1 MDMDARREEYEL
13 RESKLTAEME
23 KLREHY
29 EGQLSNM
36 TKEYNEQLI
45 QTVALQKELDQ
56 IKTELDALEGDNA
69 DLQDTI
75 NVMENNMAA
84 VRNDFS
90 SRSETAREDAMAQ
103 KEEYEMQLDRLH
115 NELEEKKEELK
126 KACHQNDLTKD
137 TIIKLEQDLEGKIM
151 MLDKATAEQQ
161 STREMYENRIDR
173 MRAESLNT
181 KEIHMKEMGDLLEDN
196 EIMKKELDDE
206 RMQKR
211 SAEYRVRR
219 LEEEMEMGKELLEQA
234 KKDAES
240 SKEEYEVSESSAA
253 AHLIF
258 VLRFI
263 TNPCELLRMTARHGG
278 CDGQNE

>member
-1 MDMDARREEYEL
+1 MNPPSPLIFTSPHHFIIPFEQIRMDMDARREEYES
-13 RESKLTAEME
+13 RESELTTEME
-23 KLREHY
+23 KLREQY
-29 EGQLSNM
+29 ERQLSNM
-36 TKEYNEQLI
+36 TKEYNEQRI
-45 QTVALQKELDQ
+45 QAVALQKELDQ
-56 IKTELDALEGDNA
+56 TKTELDALEGDNA

-90 SRSETAREDAMAQ
+90 SRAETAREDAMAQ

-115 NELEEKKEELK
+115 SELEEKKAELK
-126 KACHQNDLTKD
+126 ESCHQNDITKD
-137 TIIKLEQDLEGKIM
+137 TIHKLEQDLEGKIM

-181 KEIHMKEMGDLLEDN
+181 KEIHMKEMGDLLEEN
-196 EIMKKELDDE
+196 EIMKKELDEE

-219 LEEEMEMGKELLEQA
+219 LEEELEMGKELLEQA

-240 SKEEYEVSESSAA
+240 SKEEYEVSHAIIHSI
-253 AHLIF
+253 LI
-258 VLRFI
+258 LS
-263 TNPCELLRMTARHGG
+263 LY
-278 CDGQNE
+278 